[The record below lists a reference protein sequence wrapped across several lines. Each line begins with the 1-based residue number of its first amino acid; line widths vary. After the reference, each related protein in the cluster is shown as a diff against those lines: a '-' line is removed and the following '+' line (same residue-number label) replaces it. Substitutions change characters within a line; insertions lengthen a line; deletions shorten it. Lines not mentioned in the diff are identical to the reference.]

1 MTVLRELN
9 IPRMGS
15 VENAKLVAWRIAEGA
30 SFARGAVLCDVET
43 DKTLTEVESETDGI
57 LAKRLAA
64 EGDDLK
70 VGDLIGL
77 IAEPAASA
85 EAIAAALQARAKI
98 VTASGAAPY
107 TDASPNRPA
116 GASARGAG
124 SQEAG
129 SDGEPVG
136 GLKLSPL
143 ARRLA
148 KEHGIDLASVR
159 GTGPDGRITGDDVL
173 KAAAP
178 AGQMSSAS
186 ATMNSSEPAGPAGYE
201 HVPVV
206 REAHSTRRR
215 AIARRLVDSV
225 RTAPQLT
232 ADMQIDATALLA
244 ARARLKTRQDGA
256 HVSVLSFIAHA
267 TAQLLK
273 QHPDLNASFT
283 DTHALRW
290 QVVNLG
296 IAVDAAEG
304 LVVPV
309 LRNAETLSLQEI
321 DARIADLASRARA
334 GSLHGQELEGGTF
347 TISNPG
353 SLGPVLRAEAILNP
367 PQVALLG
374 IPGLLYAPLAIETTP
389 GQHVVEVRPILRP
402 SLTFDHRAL
411 DGGHVIRFLND
422 LKRTLETL

>member
-136 GLKLSPL
+136 GL
-143 ARRLA
+143 
-148 KEHGIDLASVR
+148 
-159 GTGPDGRITGDDVL
+159 
-173 KAAAP
+173 
-178 AGQMSSAS
+178 
-186 ATMNSSEPAGPAGYE
+186 ATW
-201 HVPVV
+201 
-206 REAHSTRRR
+206 
-215 AIARRLVDSV
+215 LVHDWCGNGCYG
-225 RTAPQLT
+225 
-232 ADMQIDATALLA
+232 
-244 ARARLKTRQDGA
+244 K
-256 HVSVLSFIAHA
+256 
-267 TAQLLK
+267 
-273 QHPDLNASFT
+273 
-283 DTHALRW
+283 
-290 QVVNLG
+290 
-296 IAVDAAEG
+296 
-304 LVVPV
+304 
-309 LRNAETLSLQEI
+309 
-321 DARIADLASRARA
+321 
-334 GSLHGQELEGGTF
+334 
-347 TISNPG
+347 
-353 SLGPVLRAEAILNP
+353 
-367 PQVALLG
+367 
-374 IPGLLYAPLAIETTP
+374 
-389 GQHVVEVRPILRP
+389 
-402 SLTFDHRAL
+402 
-411 DGGHVIRFLND
+411 DGGKQECVHGG
-422 LKRTLETL
+422 

>member
-15 VENAKLVAWRIAEGA
+15 VENAKLVTWRVAEGA
-30 SFARGAVLCDVET
+30 NFAAGSVICDIET
-43 DKTLTEVESETDGI
+43 DKTLTEVEAEADGI

-64 EGDDLK
+64 EGDELK

-77 IAEPAASA
+77 LASPGA
-85 EAIAAALQARAKI
+85 THDAIVAALQARDRGIAGSN
-98 VTASGAAPY
+98 SGH
-107 TDASPNRPA
+107 TGASPDRPA
-116 GASARGAG
+116 IESSAKAG
-124 SQEAG
+124 SG
-129 SDGEPVG
+129 VGVPGESG
-136 GLKLSPL
+136 GAVKLSPL

-148 KEHGIDLASVR
+148 KEHGIDPASVR

-173 KAAAP
+173 EAAALSANP
-178 AGQMSSAS
+178 SSV
-186 ATMNSSEPAGPAGYE
+186 TMAKSSEPAGPAGYE
-201 HVPVV
+201 NVPVLK
-206 REAHSTRRR
+206 EAHSTRRR
-215 AIARRLVDSV
+215 AIARRLVESI

-232 ADMQIDATALLA
+232 ADMQVDVTALLA
-244 ARARLKTRQDGA
+244 ARERLNTGQDSS
-256 HVSVLSFIAHA
+256 HVSVLSFIAHV

-273 QHPDLNASFT
+273 RHPDLNAAFT
-283 DTHALRW
+283 ETHALRW

-296 IAVDAAEG
+296 IAVDAPEG

-309 LRNAETLSLQEI
+309 VRNAETLSLHEMH
-321 DARIADLASRARA
+321 ASIAALASRARA
-334 GSLHGQELEGGTF
+334 GSLHGSELEGGTF

-374 IPGLLYAPLAIETTP
+374 IPGLVYAPLAIETVP
-389 GQHVVEVRPILRP
+389 GQHVVEARPILRP

-422 LKRTLETL
+422 LKSALEAL